1 MPWAFRD
8 LLLRLHRDYPGVP
21 LMVTENGAIYGDSP
35 THDGQVHDVRRT
47 RYLRAHVAAMSEV
60 LAAGVPLV
68 GYTHWSLLD
77 NFEWALGYRP
87 RFGLVY
93 VDFRTGERIIKD
105 SALHYAEI
113 IRTGGLPPADAGRA
127 PAVDS
132 LGAFG

>member
-1 MPWAFRD
+1 MR
-8 LLLRLHRDYPGVP
+8 
-21 LMVTENGAIYGDSP
+21 
-35 THDGQVHDVRRT
+35 DVRRL
-47 RYLRAHVAAMSEV
+47 RSLRAPVQAMAEA

-93 VDFRTGERIIKD
+93 VDFRTGERIVKD

-113 IRTGGLPPADAGRA
+113 VRAGGLPDADDTGS
-127 PAVDS
+127 PTVDS